1 MAERSLGY
9 RIARYVWRRTGK
21 RLVYAVRVIAPVI
34 KNVIMRAFADS
45 DYKRWSSSESL
56 EMWWD
61 ERTRVIAGLV
71 RPDSRVIEF
80 GAGRRQLEKF
90 LPASCRY
97 TPSDLVDRGPGTIVC
112 DLNRRPLPDL
122 RHLCLNV
129 AVFGGV
135 LEYIADVPSLVLW
148 IASIGIQTC
157 IASFD
162 AIPDGLSFI
171 GKLKERIRRYQYG
184 YQNNLTE
191 EQFLRCFEAANMK
204 CKEKRVWTTQKI
216 YRFVRLAA

>member
-34 KNVIMRAFADS
+34 KTVVMRAFADS
-45 DYKRWSSSESL
+45 DYKRWSSSGSL

-80 GAGRRQLEKF
+80 GAGRRQLGEVPPGQ
-90 LPASCRY
+90 LSIHPIRLGRSR
-97 TPSDLVDRGPGTIVC
+97 TGTILC

-135 LEYIADVPSLVLW
+135 LGPSL
-148 IASIGIQTC
+148 TC
-157 IASFD
+157 
-162 AIPDGLSFI
+162 PH
-171 GKLKERIRRYQYG
+171 
-184 YQNNLTE
+184 
-191 EQFLRCFEAANMK
+191 
-204 CKEKRVWTTQKI
+204 
-216 YRFVRLAA
+216 

>member
-34 KNVIMRAFADS
+34 KTVIMRAFADS

-97 TPSDLVDRGPGTIVC
+97 TPSDLVDRGPVQ
-112 DLNRRPLPDL
+112 
-122 RHLCLNV
+122 LC
-129 AVFGGV
+129 A
-135 LEYIADVPSLVLW
+135 
-148 IASIGIQTC
+148 T
-157 IASFD
+157 
-162 AIPDGLSFI
+162 
-171 GKLKERIRRYQYG
+171 
-184 YQNNLTE
+184 
-191 EQFLRCFEAANMK
+191 
-204 CKEKRVWTTQKI
+204 
-216 YRFVRLAA
+216 